1 MSIVGKWQVS
11 HELSLPLASSSSV
24 PLIGGPDRRAAVGA
38 RCIRV
43 LTPCRSSCRPLPETE
58 VPVAGWSWP
67 DGRSDEP
74 KCAALTRCACSSTRP
89 STALLIS
96 ERASRTF
103 LALEFRQPI
112 YSFYGPHRPSG
123 PLPFSVF
130 IPDPHWRSVLLGK
143 ILSKLFSFTLCDVI
157 PTILLF
163 SVFFLPSFMLCFS
176 RCSFEKYFT
185 LGMLKSYLEYLYFY
199 NIYGEL
205 MY

>member
-1 MSIVGKWQVS
+1 M
-11 HELSLPLASSSSV
+11 PLDV
-24 PLIGGPDRRAAVGA
+24 TLWKRMHRAQRGA
-38 RCIRV
+38 GA
-43 LTPCRSSCRPLPETE
+43 P
-58 VPVAGWSWP
+58 
-67 DGRSDEP
+67 
-74 KCAALTRCACSSTRP
+74 
-89 STALLIS
+89 ALLIS
-96 ERASRTF
+96 ERALRTF

-205 MY
+205 MYQTCVRNFYDNIHIEVNV